1 MRLAVLL
8 YPRKAILLEC
18 ILSFDLRTP
27 APINDLDRTF
37 TMHAKLRIASL
48 ALSMMPQLA
57 QGQEPSALEQRG
69 AELLTSNC
77 ARCHAVGRNGD
88 SPNSAAPPFRT
99 LSRKYP
105 IDSLSE
111 ALAEGLSVGHAEMPE
126 FVFDPDEIAAILAYL
141 KSIQAR

>member
-1 MRLAVLL
+1 MNVKLL
-8 YPRKAILLEC
+8 
-18 ILSFDLRTP
+18 
-27 APINDLDRTF
+27 
-37 TMHAKLRIASL
+37 IAGI

-57 QGQEPSALEQRG
+57 SGQERSALEQRG
-69 AELLTSNC
+69 GELLASNC
-77 ARCHAVGRNGD
+77 ARCHSVNRTGE

-126 FVFDPDEIAAILAYL
+126 FVFDPDEITAILTYM
-141 KSIQAR
+141 KSIQER

>member
-1 MRLAVLL
+1 
-8 YPRKAILLEC
+8 
-18 ILSFDLRTP
+18 
-27 APINDLDRTF
+27 
-37 TMHAKLRIASL
+37 MHAKKLRIASI

-69 AELLTSNC
+69 GELLTSNC
-77 ARCHAVGRNGD
+77 ARCHSVARTGD

-111 ALAEGLSVGHAEMPE
+111 ALAEGLSVGHPEMPE
-126 FVFDPDEIAAILAYL
+126 FVFDTDEITAILAYL
-141 KSIQAR
+141 KSIQER

>member
-1 MRLAVLL
+1 MHSSLGFTQLSPRLH
-8 YPRKAILLEC
+8 
-18 ILSFDLRTP
+18 RTC
-27 APINDLDRTF
+27 A
-37 TMHAKLRIASL
+37 MHAKLRIASI

-77 ARCHAVGRNGD
+77 ARCHSVARTGD

-111 ALAEGLSVGHAEMPE
+111 ALAEGLSVGHPAMPE
-126 FVFDPDEIAAILAYL
+126 FVFDTDEITAILAYL
-141 KSIQAR
+141 KSIQER